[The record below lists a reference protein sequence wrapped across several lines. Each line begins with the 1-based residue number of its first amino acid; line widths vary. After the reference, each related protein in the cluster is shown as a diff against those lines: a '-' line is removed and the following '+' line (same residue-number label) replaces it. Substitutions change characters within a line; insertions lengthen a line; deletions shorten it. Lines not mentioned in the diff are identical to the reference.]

1 MLVRVHR
8 SVSRLAVCLASV
20 FVVMPGGCALEAQID
35 TTRVTLSGMVVDPQ
49 QRPLEGVEVRLVGD
63 FRWAGRRLDAATVSD
78 CRPLAR
84 TPLTG
89 ASDR

>member
-8 SVSRLAVCLASV
+8 SASRLAVCLASV
-20 FVVMPGGCALEAQID
+20 FAVMPAGSALEAQTD
-35 TTRVTLSGMVVDPQ
+35 TTRVTLSGTGVDPQ
-49 QRPLEGVEVRLVGD
+49 RRPLEGVEVRLVGD
-63 FRWAGRRLDAATVSD
+63 SLRRFTSSAGTFR
-78 CRPLAR
+78 RPHAR